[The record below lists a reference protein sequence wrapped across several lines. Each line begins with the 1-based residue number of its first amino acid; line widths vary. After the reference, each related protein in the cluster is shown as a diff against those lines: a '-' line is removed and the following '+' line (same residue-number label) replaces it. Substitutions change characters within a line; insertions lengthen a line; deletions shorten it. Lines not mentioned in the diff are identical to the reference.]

1 VLSEFHRGAR
11 VQIPVHAGER
21 ALDDGA
27 GAQVQ
32 RRQPRQIIGVE

>member
-1 VLSEFHRGAR
+1 
-11 VQIPVHAGER
+11 VHAGER